1 MRRSFSVF
9 LVLAMVVVL
18 APAAFAVDLELGE
31 CGDPFTPI
39 YDIQGD
45 GASSPEDGNDVV
57 TEGIVTVAHQADANE
72 IRGFFI
78 QDPVGDGDPATSD
91 GVFVSHGDAW
101 GPNFEVAPGDHVR
114 ILGSVDEEWVSGGT
128 RTQIEWLDDATTCGV
143 GTVKALK
150 IDARNYRTDEERLEG
165 MYVQFQQKL
174 AVTDTYNLANN
185 GEVWLG
191 EMDVV
196 PQPTEIFGADD
207 PRAEE
212 LADDNMARSIYID
225 DGIRF
230 GNPHDG
236 TFLNSDGTLRLGDE
250 FRKLTGAVW
259 FDYYEYRIVPNR
271 GDVDIRIRNNRPAK
285 APSVGGKLVV
295 GSANVLNYWTT
306 LGGRGAS
313 TPEQLAVQ
321 EEKLVAELLGMDADI
336 LALQEIENDP
346 ANVPITKLVT
356 LLNAADDSHTWTW
369 VGEPAGGYNEYPIRN
384 EIVYR
389 DTVEPYDERGLMT
402 LRDPLFD
409 EGGTRSK
416 GRPPIAQAFEANGE
430 VFTVMVNHLKS
441 KSCSNATGEDQDQG
455 DGQSCYNLRRTL
467 QATAIL
473 DYVDDVVDEVGD
485 PDVLV
490 VGDMNAYMEEDPIH
504 EFESELVNLV
514 EKYDP
519 KHYSYN
525 FYAGFAAP
533 WIGRGT
539 LDHAFAND
547 SMSKQVTKV
556 ATWHINADEPRFLD
570 WYDPTVT
577 APGPFRASDHDPVI
591 IGLSL
596 HSKKS

>member
-1 MRRSFSVF
+1 MRRSFLLF
-9 LVLAMVVVL
+9 LLMGLVVAL
-18 APAAFAVDLELGE
+18 APAAAASDLEFGA
-31 CGDPFTPI
+31 CGDSFTPI

-45 GASSPEDGNDVV
+45 GADSPEDGNVVV
-57 TEGIVTVAHQADANE
+57 TEGIVTVAHQANATD

-78 QDPVGDGDPATSD
+78 QDPIGDGDPATSD

-101 GPNFEVAPGDHVR
+101 SPSFVVAAGDHVR
-114 ILGSVDEEWVSGGT
+114 IMGTVDEQWGFSGT
-128 RTQIEWLDDATTCGV
+128 NTQIEFLDEAAFCGV
-143 GTVKALK
+143 GSVKALK
-150 IDARNYRTDEERLEG
+150 IDARTYRADEERLEG
-165 MYVQFQQKL
+165 MYIEFQQKL

-196 PQPTEIFGADD
+196 PQPTDIYGAAD
-207 PRAEE
+207 PKTAE
-212 LADDNMARSIYID
+212 LADDNIARSVYID

-230 GNPHDG
+230 RNPHDG

-259 FDYYEYRIVPNR
+259 FDFYEYRVVPNR
-271 GDVDIRIRNNRPAK
+271 GDVDIRIRNKRPVR
-285 APSVGGKLVV
+285 APSVGGKVVV

-313 TPEQLAVQ
+313 TLDQLAVQ
-321 EEKLVAELLGMDADI
+321 EEKLIAELLGMDADI
-336 LALQEIENDP
+336 LALQEVENDP
-346 ANVPITKLVT
+346 ANVPIKKLVS
-356 LLNAADDSHTWTW
+356 LLNAADDRHTWTW
-369 VGEPAGGYNEYPIRN
+369 VGEPADGYNQYPIRN
-384 EIVYR
+384 EILYR
-389 DTVEPYDERGLMT
+389 DTVEPHNGGGLMT

-409 EGGTRSK
+409 EGGTNSK

-441 KSCSNATGEDQDQG
+441 KSCSSATGADGDQD

-467 QATAIL
+467 QAAAVL
-473 DYVDDVVDEVGD
+473 NYVDDVIDQVGD

-490 VGDMNAYMEEDPIH
+490 LGDMNSYMEEDPIH
-504 EFESELVNLV
+504 EFESKLVNLV

-525 FYAGFAAP
+525 FYAATSAP

-547 SMSKQVTKV
+547 SMSKQITKV

-577 APGPFRASDHDPVI
+577 APGPFRASDHDPVL

-596 HSKKS
+596 HSNK